1 MGKSKTRLNLSTGR
15 GCPFITAHRGRIS
28 VVSIIFAPMTFP
40 TERELSFLR
49 IGVCVVTSSGKEV
62 PRAMTVKP
70 IIVSLIPIP
79 EAIVLPDETRNS
91 APKTMDAV
99 PRRKRMTLTGIS
111 CLLCVST
118 VSSAAL

>member
-1 MGKSKTRLNLSTGR
+1 MFILSTGR

-49 IGVCVVTSSGKEV
+49 IAVSVVTNSGKDV

-79 EAIVLPDETRNS
+79 EAIVFADETRNS
-91 APKTMDAV
+91 APKTMDCSV
-99 PRRKRMTLTGIS
+99 TIDVRLKKERYRKSDWI
-111 CLLCVST
+111 LLE
-118 VSSAAL
+118 